1 MLSAALPTERAFNL
15 SEHLTAKPVL
25 RDCAFNRIERT
36 STSTPT
42 PLLEPCMWHTGL
54 LKAFCRQIDP
64 RIDLANAIQARGAER
79 GDTSSSPYNLLRS
92 GKSAEM
98 LRSEGSR
105 WNHLGNGVVGVMAT
119 VVESTGRIVKTQ
131 AASQSETSTMPW

>member
-1 MLSAALPTERAFNL
+1 
-15 SEHLTAKPVL
+15 
-25 RDCAFNRIERT
+25 
-36 STSTPT
+36 
-42 PLLEPCMWHTGL
+42 MWHTGL

-64 RIDLANAIQARGAER
+64 RIDLANAIQARRAER
-79 GDTSSSPYNLLRS
+79 GDTSSSPYDLLRS

-105 WNHLGNGVVGVMAT
+105 WNHLGNSVVGVMVT
-119 VVESTGRIVKTQ
+119 VVEGTGRIVKNQ